1 MLDRDGVINF
11 DSDDYIKSPDEW
23 LPIPGSLDAIARLN
37 RGGYLVAVATNQAA
51 VGRGL
56 MTLDVLDSIH
66 RKMQDALRAAGA
78 HIDVVVYCPH
88 APEAQ
93 CECRKPKAGLLRM
106 IGERFG
112 VDLRGAPFVG
122 DSIADV
128 HAAMVV
134 GAKPILVLT
143 GKGMTTL
150 HDPSLPVDVAVFG
163 NLADAVASLLERP
176 SKSLTA
182 WRP

>member
-1 MLDRDGVINF
+1 
-11 DSDDYIKSPDEW
+11 
-23 LPIPGSLDAIARLN
+23 
-37 RGGYLVAVATNQAA
+37 
-51 VGRGL
+51 
-56 MTLDVLDSIH
+56 
-66 RKMQDALRAAGA
+66 
-78 HIDVVVYCPH
+78 
-88 APEAQ
+88 
-93 CECRKPKAGLLRM
+93 M